1 MVIKDTC
8 LNLCR
13 SVIIMILNQVVQ
25 QLKHGKLPNLEDNN
39 YFDLFKNM
47 NFENY
52 NKLKNSLDHKKT
64 RVS

>member
-1 MVIKDTC
+1 
-8 LNLCR
+8 
-13 SVIIMILNQVVQ
+13 MILNQVVQ

-52 NKLKNSLDHKKT
+52 NKLKNSLDHNKT
-64 RVS
+64 KVS